1 MKGATILFREM
12 TPDYDWE
19 DRFNRWYNTHYIP
32 IRMEAPG
39 FVSAQRYRDAERPN
53 YLAMYELES
62 EDALESDAYQ
72 NIQAHPNAE
81 TKWILANVA
90 DSARYIGNEIS
101 NQRQDK
107 LKADPLDAPILY
119 PVFYSVP
126 DEAADAF
133 NAWYTDELVP
143 VLLKCKDWLACRR
156 FLIVDG
162 EPQPWTHLAVHY
174 LNDMA
179 AFDSPEQEAARE
191 IEAKAKFAE
200 EPWFNASYQVFERW
214 GDRFEPTS

>member
-39 FVSAQRYRDAERPN
+39 FISAQRYRDAERPN
-53 YLAMYELES
+53 YLAVYELES
-62 EDALESDAYQ
+62 ETALESDEYL

-90 DSARYIGNEIS
+90 DSARYLGTEIS
-101 NQRQDK
+101 DQRRDK
-107 LKADPLDAPILY
+107 KGGEALDAPILY
-119 PVFYSVP
+119 PVFFSVP
-126 DEAADAF
+126 DEAADEF

-143 VLLKCKDWLACRR
+143 QLLKCSDWLACRR
-156 FLIVDG
+156 FLIFDG
-162 EPQPWTHLAVHY
+162 EPQPWTHLALHY

-179 AFDSPEQEAARE
+179 AFDSPEWEAARE
-191 IEAKAKFAE
+191 LEGKTEFAE
-200 EPWFNASYQVFERW
+200 EPWFNASYHVFERW
-214 GDRFEPTS
+214 GDRFEAAA